1 VLTLN
6 EGDRQAGMQKG
17 YISDCAN
24 GCEPT
29 YVAYALIF

>member
-1 VLTLN
+1 VLALN

-24 GCEPT
+24 GCEST
-29 YVAYALIF
+29 YV